1 MKKLLII
8 LLSVLLVVSAFALVA
23 CDTEQPTPDP
33 TPTPSGSDMKLVVHG
48 EKELELDIGDM
59 YKITFS
65 TKGTTQGV
73 SYVSSDPTIVAVD
86 DYGNLELKAVG
97 TATITVA
104 LVEDPSIKEVISVK
118 VSKTFFYDSLGLKNG
133 DFNVAY
139 EDQGLV
145 QINGGQ
151 TQMLVTECGQYWYFK
166 VNLEHTGKYTNDD
179 AQGRFGVGSF
189 YVTDATPIGEVMAW
203 FGFKPDR
210 IYQSTFIPYV
220 GGWRVASGG
229 NDPEINIPVTPAT
242 KRNQMDC
249 SGSKGATMELIRYGS
264 THYVTITGENCV
276 AKYVYECPSLEGK
289 DTYPGVYSQ
298 QQIINVW
305 DFSVST
311 DMDVI
316 MSKLNAFQT
325 AESISMDG
333 IGDTLVAGQAYNLS
347 ATVLPSITFD
357 KSVTYEL
364 AKAIDGVTLAN
375 GVLTVADN
383 ASGEIVVKATSNSN
397 TDVSVSK
404 TYNVIAKPQ
413 STSAI
418 FDTGMVIGNAVV
430 ADDGF
435 TADGTQTTYVPLI
448 AKGTKWS
455 VTFTVND
462 RAADGTIG
470 LLAATN
476 GCFDYVDFAISG
488 NGMAYG
494 AFGDTST
501 SFAMLSGNAAA
512 GSVKLQIVRDGN
524 AYYVIVND
532 RLIKKVSVA
541 IAEAE
546 LTPVL
551 YADCAATISD
561 VAVVTDGNAIDQA
574 LATYAYTVGA
584 YVGVNGES
592 YVLAAKSFDGTGD
605 INWPPVNDYDNGI
618 KSTTTFKGDFT
629 IEFIVS
635 DLKPM
640 LSGSEYDSKLL
651 VYLRS
656 ESTTASLQFVIKG
669 TAATPTLAFCPN
681 LNDATWTEYAIE
693 GINLLEGSHTI
704 KVEKHSNK
712 VKLWIDGER
721 VFSDNQGMFNNGYWS
736 DSTAFTPGIGTFKC
750 GATISNVSFIAEVAE

>member
-8 LLSVLLVVSAFALVA
+8 FLSVLLAVSAFALVA

-33 TPTPSGSDMKLVVHG
+33 TPTPSVSDMKLVVHG
-48 EKELELDIGDM
+48 DKELDLDVGVM
-59 YKITFS
+59 YKITVS

-73 SYVSSDPTIVAVD
+73 SYVSSDPTIVDVD
-86 DYGNLELKAVG
+86 DYGNLDLKTVG

-133 DFNVAY
+133 DFDVTY
-139 EDQGLV
+139 EDDGLV

-179 AQGRFGVGSF
+179 AQGRYGVGSF

-210 IYQSTFIPYV
+210 IYQSTFVPYV

-229 NDPEINIPVTPAT
+229 NDPEIDISPIPAT

-249 SGSKGATMELIRYGS
+249 SGEKGATIELIRYGT
-264 THYVTITGENCV
+264 THYVTFTGNDCV
-276 AKYVYECPSLEGK
+276 AKYVYDCPSLDGK

-311 DMDVI
+311 DMDEI
-316 MSKLNAFQT
+316 MAKLNAFQS

-347 ATVLPSITFD
+347 ATVLPSITYD
-357 KSVTYEL
+357 KSVTFEL
-364 AKAIDGVTLAN
+364 TKGVDGVTLAN

-383 ASGEIVVKATSNSN
+383 AIGEITVKVTANSN

-404 TYNVIAKPQ
+404 TYNIIAKPQ
-413 STSAI
+413 SSSEI
-418 FDTGMVIGNAVV
+418 FDSGVIIGNAQI
-430 ADDGF
+430 DGNSF
-435 TADGTQTTYVPLI
+435 TANGESTTYVPLL
-448 AKGTKWS
+448 AKGDKWS
-455 VTFTVND
+455 VSLD
-462 RAADGTIG
+462 IPSASGTIG

-476 GCFDYVDFAISG
+476 GYFDYVDFAIDTAHKIS
-488 NGMAYG
+488 YG
-494 AFGDTST
+494 AFGKSST
-501 SFAMLSGNAAA
+501 TFAYLTGNAAT
-512 GSVKLQIVRDGN
+512 SPISLQIVKDGE

-532 RLIKKVSVA
+532 RLVKKVTVSSSESA
-541 IAEAE
+541 

-551 YADCAATISD
+551 YADCAVTIAN
-561 VAVVTDGNAIDQA
+561 VAVVTDGTAIDNL
-574 LATYAYTVGA
+574 LAGYAYTAGA

-592 YVLAAKSFDGTGD
+592 YIIAAKDFGNDGN

-618 KSTTTFKGDFT
+618 KSAKSFTGDFT
-629 IEFIVS
+629 VEFTVS
-635 DLKPM
+635 NIQPM

-656 ESTTASLQFVIKG
+656 EATTASIQFVFKG
-669 TAATPTLAFCPN
+669 TAAAPTIAFCPN
-681 LNDATWTEYAIE
+681 LNDATWTEYPIE
-693 GINLLEGSHTI
+693 DINLLEGSHTI
-704 KVEKHSNK
+704 KIEKKDNR
-712 VKLWIDGER
+712 VR
-721 VFSDNQGMFNNGYWS
+721 VFIDDVRVFRGNDGLNNNGYWTEES
-736 DSTAFTPGIGTFKC
+736 VCTPGIGTFRC
-750 GATISNVSFIAEVAE
+750 GATISDVSFSAEVSD